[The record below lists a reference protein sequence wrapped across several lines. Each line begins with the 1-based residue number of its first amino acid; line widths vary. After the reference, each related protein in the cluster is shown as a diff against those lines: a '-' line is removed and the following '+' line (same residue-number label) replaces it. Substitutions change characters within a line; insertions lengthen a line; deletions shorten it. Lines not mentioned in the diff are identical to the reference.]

1 MTECSVDAASTKLA
15 RAEVGRPGLQTEAN
29 STDFSLRPSLRL
41 FMAQERVEN
50 PRLHILL
57 VHTADK
63 FLSASAF
70 GGKTSFCQ
78 RRNSGDQLS
87 AGHRHKD
94 PIPEVIIART
104 LHGGSHHARRHDP
117 GTSAHQTFSPSSP
130 IRRPDDAALT
140 PPASTDSAAVLLPV
154 YVLRLSPGHSLR

>member
-1 MTECSVDAASTKLA
+1 MAARRHKGAPKDVLDALEQRAIMTDCSADAASTKLA

-70 GGKTSFCQ
+70 GGRQVSVSGEILVTSCQ
-78 RRNSGDQLS
+78 
-87 AGHRHKD
+87 
-94 PIPEVIIART
+94 PVIVIKIQFPR
-104 LHGGSHHARRHDP
+104 S
-117 GTSAHQTFSPSSP
+117 
-130 IRRPDDAALT
+130 
-140 PPASTDSAAVLLPV
+140 
-154 YVLRLSPGHSLR
+154 